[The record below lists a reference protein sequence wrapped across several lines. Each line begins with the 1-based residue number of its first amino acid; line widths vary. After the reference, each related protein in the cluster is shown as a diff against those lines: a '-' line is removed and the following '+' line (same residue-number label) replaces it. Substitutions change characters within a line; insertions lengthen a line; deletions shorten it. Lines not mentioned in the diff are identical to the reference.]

1 MKDYFIEL
9 AKFSGK
15 CVVVFIFAFVF
26 IEQFSNSIFTV
37 YAIQDGVWSV
47 ETYPAVTYK

>member
-1 MKDYFIEL
+1 MKDYLIEL

-15 CVVVFIFAFVF
+15 CVVVFIFAIAFAENF
-26 IEQFSNSIFTV
+26 EFAF

-47 ETYPAVTYK
+47 ETYK